1 MKQRKSESIFIAQK
15 KSSSEVHERPQEGV
29 LLNAAQILASALREV
44 KGIQTCQVT
53 AAEAEEMVPDVLYMF
68 LRWIFDEAARKD
80 ANPIRMHS
88 DKERLHRRI
97 LSVAQDMIFI
107 DSNGSKDTPKHV
119 GMAISLRHLTGS
131 RTAISMLNQLGHLSS
146 YEKTERIDT
155 AIAESII
162 AKAEEDGVVLP
173 TNIRPGVF
181 VQAAGDNL
189 DFCEET
195 LDGKQATHETSS
207 VFYQRNENL
216 SGSFSTL
223 EEITGERVKKVRKC
237 SVPNVSLFEMPGETI
252 HFARTSQ
259 PPIPFRFKQK
269 WFTLQFKNFD
279 SALKFDM
286 AYILVKLCPTKLFE
300 VNLLKEP
307 LDNSL
312 KTAPGWSGTN
322 ALLCQTE
329 VQVTTIGYCP
339 MLPKPPTDYNT
350 IFTLLTT
357 FQKQMRKLDQSY
369 TVVTFDQK
377 YIALLKK
384 FNGNTQMCLMIWLL
398 DWEECTFY

>member
-1 MKQRKSESIFIAQK
+1 
-15 KSSSEVHERPQEGV
+15 
-29 LLNAAQILASALREV
+29 
-44 KGIQTCQVT
+44 
-53 AAEAEEMVPDVLYMF
+53 
-68 LRWIFDEAARKD
+68 
-80 ANPIRMHS
+80 
-88 DKERLHRRI
+88 
-97 LSVAQDMIFI
+97 
-107 DSNGSKDTPKHV
+107 
-119 GMAISLRHLTGS
+119 
-131 RTAISMLNQLGHLSS
+131 MLNRLGHLSS

-162 AKAEEDGVVLP
+162 AKEEEDGVVLP

-195 LDGKQATHETSS
+195 LDRKRTTHGTSS
-207 VFYQRNENL
+207 VLYQRNGNL
-216 SGSFSTL
+216 RGSFSTL
-223 EEITGERVKKVRKC
+223 EEITGERAKKVRKR

-252 HFARTSQ
+252 HFARRPQ

-286 AYILVKLCPTKLFE
+286 AYMLVKLCPTKLFE

-329 VQVTTIGYCP
+329 VQMTAIGYCP
-339 MLPKPPTDYNT
+339 MLPKPPTGYNT
-350 IFTLLTT
+350 ISTLMTT
-357 FQKQMRKLDQSY
+357 FQKQMRKLDQPY
-369 TVVTFDQK
+369 TVVTFDK
-377 YIALLKK
+377 KNILL
-384 FNGNTQMCLMIWLL
+384 C
-398 DWEECTFY
+398 